1 MYIFKCYHVSGCT
14 NMYKFS
20 GRKTYS
26 KFCQI
31 STMGCTIKSPIAEK
45 KKLRSSG
52 YNNKLVVLK
61 NSL

>member
-1 MYIFKCYHVSGCT
+1 
-14 NMYKFS
+14 MYKFS

-45 KKLRSSG
+45 KKQKKLRSSE

-61 NSL
+61 NSLYIKE